1 MFASIQSEPPKV
13 EIKPILLSKKRPAEK
28 DIYKEMWSKPEYR
41 TVAPGEQ
48 CAMDFLVQASP
59 AKGDTVLDLGCGTG
73 RGGLALAAF
82 GGLNVTLVDFASNC
96 LDEDIV
102 PMLKTQSHALR
113 FEERDLTEPLD
124 LGAKYGFCTDVL
136 EHIPISDVD
145 KVLDNCLA
153 ACKHVF
159 FQIST
164 VDDVMGGMIGH
175 PLHLTVKP
183 YEWWLQKFRDRNCII
198 HWSKEDSISC
208 MFYVSA
214 WVPVEDIEVSGKL
227 NTELEE
233 VRNNVRHSIK
243 RGLQQVAPHPTNDV
257 EVMLVGGGPSLKRDI
272 EKVRE
277 LRDRGV
283 KLICLNNAYQ
293 YCIEQGITPSAYIQV
308 DAREFNK
315 RFVQTIVPGC
325 KYFIAS
331 QCHPSVFDQIP
342 ADQTLIWHTSAEDIN
357 DILAEEYKNWYPVP
371 GGSTVLLRAIP
382 LFRMLGFKRFH
393 ILGCDSCL
401 EDGAHH
407 AYEQQENNNQVV
419 VSVRIGEKVFFCN
432 PWMVSQAKEFID
444 LIGCMGDVM
453 ELEIYGGMLH
463 QILLDGASRADLK
476 EI

>member
-1 MFASIQSEPPKV
+1 MFASIRSEPPTV
-13 EIKPILLSKKRPAEK
+13 QIRPIRPAEK
-28 DIYKEMWSKPEYR
+28 DIYKTMWSKPEYR
-41 TVAPGEQ
+41 TVAPGEH
-48 CAMDFLVQASP
+48 CAMDFLAQAQP
-59 AKGDTVLDLGCGTG
+59 KKGETVLDLGCGTG
-73 RGGLALAAF
+73 RGSLALAFF
-82 GGLNVTLVDFASNC
+82 GGLNVTMLDFADDC
-96 LDEDIV
+96 VDEDIR
-102 PMLKTQSHALR
+102 PRLETQSHALR
-113 FEERDLTEPLD
+113 FVEHDLTQPLTQS
-124 LGAKYGFCTDVL
+124 ATYGFCTDVL
-136 EHIPISDVD
+136 EHIPTEDVD
-145 KVLDNCLA
+145 KVIDNCLA

-183 YEWWLQKFRDRNCII
+183 YEWWLKKFTDRGCMI
-198 HWSKEDSISC
+198 HWSKEDNISY
-208 MFYVSA
+208 MFYVSN
-214 WVPVEDIEVSGKL
+214 WIPVEKIEVSGKL

-233 VRNNVRHSIK
+233 IRNNVKHNIGL
-243 RGLQQVAPHPTNDV
+243 GLQQVAPHPTNEF

-277 LRDRGV
+277 LRNKGV

-293 YCIEQGITPSAYIQV
+293 YCVDQGIAPSAYIQV
-308 DAREFNK
+308 DAREFNN

-331 QCHPSVFDQIP
+331 QCHPSVFEKVP
-342 ADQTLIWHTSAEDIN
+342 KEQTLIWHTGAEDIN
-357 DILAEEYKNWYPVP
+357 DLLAQEYKNWYPVP

-407 AYEQQENNNQVV
+407 AYEQKENDGQTV
-419 VSVRIGEKVFFCN
+419 VSVRIGEKIFSCH

-453 ELEIYGGMLH
+453 ELEVYGGMLH
-463 QILLDGASRADLK
+463 HILVDGASRADLK